1 MPADEERIQILEFDL
16 NRFKSETI
24 KAYSDMAVEFA
35 MVKGLT
41 EDSVKRISAAQR
53 TLNQHTEQ
61 LDRMERRLDEQ
72 TRDIAQIEIT
82 LNQHTETLSDHT
94 MRLERID
101 TRLDKIESVLAQI
114 LARLPEQ
121 P

>member
-16 NRFKSETI
+16 NRFKTETV

-61 LDRMERRLDEQ
+61 LDRMERRIDEQ
-72 TRDIAQIEIT
+72 SRDIAQVEVT
-82 LNQHTETLSDHT
+82 LNKHTETLNKHT
-94 MRLERID
+94 EILSEHT
-101 TRLDKIESVLAQI
+101 TRL
-114 LARLPEQ
+114 
-121 P
+121 

>member
-72 TRDIAQIEIT
+72 ARDIAQVEIT
-82 LNQHTETLSDHT
+82 LNKHTEILSDHT
-94 MRLERID
+94 A
-101 TRLDKIESVLAQI
+101 RLDRIETMLAQI
-114 LARLPEQ
+114 LARLPQ
-121 P
+121 PKEE